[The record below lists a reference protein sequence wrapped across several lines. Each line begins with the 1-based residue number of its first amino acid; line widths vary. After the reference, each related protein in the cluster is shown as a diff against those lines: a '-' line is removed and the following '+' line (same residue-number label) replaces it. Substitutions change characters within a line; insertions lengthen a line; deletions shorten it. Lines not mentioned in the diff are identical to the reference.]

1 MLKYKIP
8 QIVTLTHEILFKEYP
23 DIKKGYYLSMR
34 LGLIYHQRK
43 FRLSGNFWLLS
54 FKISYLCL
62 PLFYET
68 RTTPSCHPSGCAYR
82 QL

>member
-1 MLKYKIP
+1 MIES
-8 QIVTLTHEILFKEYP
+8 QIVARVLPSKCREAVKVLLQEVY
-23 DIKKGYYLSMR
+23 GYED
-34 LGLIYHQRK
+34 
-43 FRLSGNFWLLS
+43 FRNLEVYDGLSGNFWLVS

>member
-1 MLKYKIP
+1 MNFLELVKARYSARKYANRPVEAEKLDYIMEC
-8 QIVTLTHEILFKEYP
+8 VRF
-23 DIKKGYYLSMR
+23 G
-34 LGLIYHQRK
+34 
-43 FRLSGNFWLLS
+43 LSGNFWLVS

>member
-1 MLKYKIP
+1 MQPVGSTDDLP
-8 QIVTLTHEILFKEYP
+8 QIPEP
-23 DIKKGYYLSMR
+23 DGSYVLN
-34 LGLIYHQRK
+34 
-43 FRLSGNFWLLS
+43 RLSGNFWLVS